1 MKFLVREVRETG
13 STNADVLAAA
23 QAGEPEGL
31 VVSAGTQTA
40 GRGRLGRT
48 WQSPPGGGLWFSVL
62 LRPADV
68 PPARLGW
75 LPLLAGV
82 ALAHTVREVA
92 GVPTELKWPNDLLVG
107 GKKCAGI
114 LAEATGTGAIALG
127 IGLNTRLTE
136 EQLPPPPPSGLPPTS
151 LTLSGGSTVDNNA
164 LLHGLLDRLDDAY
177 AVWRAAGGDAEACGL
192 RSAYQQICATIGLDV
207 RAILPG
213 GAEVRGRATTVDSEG
228 RLVVAGQAVAAG
240 DIVHLRADTQAM
252 PRTGR

>member
-1 MKFLVREVRETG
+1 MKFRVREVQETG

-23 QAGEPEGL
+23 LAGEPEGL
-31 VVSAGTQTA
+31 VVAAGTQTA

-62 LRPADV
+62 LRPGI

-82 ALAHTVREVA
+82 TLAHCVRDVA
-92 GVPTELKWPNDLLVG
+92 GVDAALKWPNDLLVG

-151 LTLSGGSTVDNNA
+151 LALAGASDVDNDA
-164 LLHGLLDRLDDAY
+164 MLTALLDRLASAY
-177 AVWRAAGGDAEACGL
+177 SAWRAAGGDPEESGL
-192 RSAYQQICATIGLDV
+192 RSAYLGVCATIGLDV

-213 GAEVRGRATTVDSEG
+213 GAEIRGRATTVDGEG
-228 RLVVAGQAVAAG
+228 RLVVAGRSIAAG
-240 DIVHLRADTQAM
+240 DIVHLRADDQAM
-252 PRTGR
+252 PRTDR